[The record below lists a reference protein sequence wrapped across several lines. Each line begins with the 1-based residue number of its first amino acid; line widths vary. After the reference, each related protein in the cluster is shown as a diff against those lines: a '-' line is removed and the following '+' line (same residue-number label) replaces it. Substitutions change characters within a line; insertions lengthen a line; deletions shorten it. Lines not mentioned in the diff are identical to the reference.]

1 MHLEGEQILLRIWLR
16 NTDRAGWKNSA
27 DALVELARREGLAGA
42 TQLRGIAGLDFAGQ
56 MLGGQRWSLVEHVP
70 VIVELIDSPDAIG
83 RFLSRVPEV
92 APHAVATLER
102 AHVLVYRQNRD
113 ATLHAPMPPGLP
125 GAIAALSSL
134 PSAEEYPIM
143 KTSDEGQLLRVFVSE
158 ADQWQGEPLA
168 RAILHKAHELGLA
181 GATVLRGVMGF
192 GASSRVHSSRLL
204 ELSTG
209 LPVVIEIVD
218 TADKLHTLLPF
229 LDESVLEGLI
239 TIENVRV
246 LKYRAQ

>member
-1 MHLEGEQILLRIWLR
+1 
-16 NTDRAGWKNSA
+16 
-27 DALVELARREGLAGA
+27 
-42 TQLRGIAGLDFAGQ
+42 
-56 MLGGQRWSLVEHVP
+56 
-70 VIVELIDSPDAIG
+70 
-83 RFLSRVPEV
+83 LSRVPDV

-102 AHVLVYRQNRD
+102 AHVLVYRHNREP
-113 ATLHAPMPPGLP
+113 ALHAHAPMPAALP

-143 KTSDEGQLLRVFVSE
+143 KTSEDGQLLRVFVGE
-158 ADQWQGEPLA
+158 ADQWQGQSLA
-168 RAILHKAHELGLA
+168 RAILHQAHALGLA

-192 GASSRVHSSRLL
+192 GAHSRVHSSRLL
-204 ELSTG
+204 EVSTG

-218 TADKLHTLLPF
+218 TADKLHALLPF

-246 LKYRAQ
+246 LKYRAE